1 MIRETTIPE
10 KMLSEATKFIGLQEI
25 KGTDDNPTIMAM
37 FQHIGHSWVKHDET
51 AWCSCFV
58 NYIAKQCGA
67 TMSNKLNARSW
78 LKVGEEIKYPL
89 PGDIV
94 VFWRESPE
102 SWKGHVGIFAG
113 YNKAGNIFVLG
124 GNQGNE
130 VNITLYNSERL
141 LGFRRLLNE

>member
-1 MIRETTIPE
+1 MTRNLTIPE
-10 KMLSEATKFIGLQEI
+10 KILQEASSFIGLQEI
-25 KGTDDNPTIMAM
+25 KGSEDNPIIVSM
-37 FQHIGHSWVKHDET
+37 FKDIGHSWVKDDET

-58 NYIAKQCGA
+58 NYIAKQCNA
-67 TMSNKLNARSW
+67 SMSGKLNARSW
-78 LKVGEEIKYPL
+78 LNVGEEVKYPI
-89 PGDIV
+89 PGDVV
-94 VFWRESPE
+94 VFWRESKT

-141 LGFRRLLNE
+141 LGFRRLLNA